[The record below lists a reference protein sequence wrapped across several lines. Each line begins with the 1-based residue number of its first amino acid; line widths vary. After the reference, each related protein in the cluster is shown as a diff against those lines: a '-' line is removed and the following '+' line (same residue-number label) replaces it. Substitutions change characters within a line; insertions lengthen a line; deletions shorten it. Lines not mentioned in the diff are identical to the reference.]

1 MAKTNWQMG
10 DTVMPSD
17 LNELGR
23 EVNVNAE
30 NIGDLEQLASN
41 NKTSLVGAI
50 NEVFTNVSDGKALV
64 AAAITDKGVPT
75 VAHVTFA
82 EMAEKIEAIPV
93 GPDTSDA
100 TAVSADILATK
111 TAYGAAGTKI
121 TGMMPNRGAQNI
133 TPGQTEQMILDGYHN
148 GAGKVAPV
156 LFDASKVLAGT
167 TIAGKQGTMVD
178 RAGDTAALSSA
189 VNGTT
194 LRLRAS
200 EGYRDGVNDFVT
212 ISDSNFVEGNIP
224 EGISIFGKVGTL
236 KIGARLASGRATL
249 TRNISSENYFKAS
262 VRGLTFRPIIVVLEL
277 SGVGGWTN
285 NTDRIGAILPYA
297 FNAEA
302 TLFMNTYMRYWS
314 GQNYMSIGERTT
326 SRGTGAHQFNIYDD
340 GFDIIHN
347 MGIGGEGAQYPWIA
361 IG

>member
-23 EVNVNAE
+23 EVNKSAE

-41 NKTSLVGAI
+41 DKTSLVGAI

-75 VAHVTFA
+75 VAHDTFA
-82 EMAEKIEAIPV
+82 EMAENIEAIPV

-148 GAGKVAPV
+148 GGGKVAPV

-178 RAGDTAALSSA
+178 RAGDTAALSSI
-189 VNGTT
+189 VNGTM
-194 LRLRAS
+194 LKS
-200 EGYRDGVNDFVT
+200 VVKKSSKSQNQ
-212 ISDSNFVEGNIP
+212 DSIH
-224 EGISIFGKVGTL
+224 GKIIGTQST
-236 KIGARLASGRATL
+236 K
-249 TRNISSENYFKAS
+249 
-262 VRGLTFRPIIVVLEL
+262 
-277 SGVGGWTN
+277 
-285 NTDRIGAILPYA
+285 
-297 FNAEA
+297 
-302 TLFMNTYMRYWS
+302 
-314 GQNYMSIGERTT
+314 
-326 SRGTGAHQFNIYDD
+326 
-340 GFDIIHN
+340 
-347 MGIGGEGAQYPWIA
+347 
-361 IG
+361 